1 MVVFYIIFSILVL
14 AIIILS
20 FIVLSLNAF
29 EAYIIR
35 INEAEAN
42 IESTLNKRFD
52 LLNKSNDIIKSNIE
66 LNDDALKTITNIR
79 SQKLDNFELDKRLYK
94 AIEEFHEY
102 AEENIGLKDN
112 DDYTKIETGLIE
124 SESEIVSLKK
134 YYNDV
139 VLKYNEL
146 VTKPFYKI
154 TAKFK
159 NYKLKDD
166 FEIKDYHDLIN
177 SLK

>member
-1 MVVFYIIFSILVL
+1 MFVFYIIFAISIV

-20 FIVLSLNAF
+20 FVALSLNAF
-29 EAYIIR
+29 EAYVIR

-52 LLNKSNDIIKSNIE
+52 LLNKSNDIIKKNIE
-66 LNDDALKTITNIR
+66 INDDALKTITSIR

-102 AEENIGLKDN
+102 SEENIDLKDN
-112 DDYTKIETGLIE
+112 DEYNKIEIDLIE

-134 YYNDV
+134 YYNDI

-146 VTKPFYKI
+146 VNKPLYKI
-154 TAKFK
+154 TAKAK
-159 NYKLKDD
+159 NYKLKDN
-166 FEIKDYHDLIN
+166 FEIEDHLDLIN